1 VQIGQLLTILNL
13 QQFAGMK
20 GQWAAVPVL
29 KTRDAGVRVEERAP
43 TAAVR
48 RIIARVIPSFFFMDV
63 SFRKHA
69 KACIRVYVWEPATVT
84 PETPFRRTL

>member
-1 VQIGQLLTILNL
+1 MGQSLTILNL

-20 GQWAAVPVL
+20 GQLAAVPVL
-29 KTRDAGVRVEERAP
+29 KTREAGIRVEERAP

-48 RIIARVIPSFFFMDV
+48 RIIARVIPSFLVMDV

-69 KACIRVYVWEPATVT
+69 
-84 PETPFRRTL
+84 